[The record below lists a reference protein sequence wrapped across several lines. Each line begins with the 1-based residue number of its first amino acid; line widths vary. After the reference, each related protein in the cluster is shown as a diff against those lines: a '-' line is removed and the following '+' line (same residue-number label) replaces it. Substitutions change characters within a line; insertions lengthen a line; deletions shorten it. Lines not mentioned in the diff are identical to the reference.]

1 MELIEVNEDIEKR
14 LEVIGWTPLHTRLL
28 AHRIGDGS
36 CNHYGHFEYNNKH
49 VKDFLNLADFLKI
62 KYWGPVVSDKYGT
75 YKVIISKKTFIDFAS
90 IFGISHE
97 ELIRNPVLL
106 VDLISKLSKDH
117 QIQAILAFIV
127 DDGSCKRWMPTIFE
141 DQNKNVFYKIK
152 EIWDNLFPLT
162 SRDYTQITKKGTKV
176 YHLDINREGLIILV
190 KNIEEVIR
198 KYGNYAGLWWK
209 QKDLKI
215 RYSKTVSERAKLL
228 NETRING
235 NKKAEIILNYLKEKE
250 YVKFTEIQKIINL
263 SRDRTYLVLS
273 KLVNNGRL
281 FVIKAGSRGRYSL
294 KNEDISFENRKRMI
308 IEFIKNNGKIYNRD
322 CRNLLN
328 LRLDRCYKILKDMV
342 RLGLVKQ
349 IKEKGTTYYV
359 LL

>member
-1 MELIEVNEDIEKR
+1 
-14 LEVIGWTPLHTRLL
+14 
-28 AHRIGDGS
+28 
-36 CNHYGHFEYNNKH
+36 
-49 VKDFLNLADFLKI
+49 
-62 KYWGPVVSDKYGT
+62 
-75 YKVIISKKTFIDFAS
+75 
-90 IFGISHE
+90 
-97 ELIRNPVLL
+97 
-106 VDLISKLSKDH
+106 
-117 QIQAILAFIV
+117 
-127 DDGSCKRWMPTIFE
+127 MP
-141 DQNKNVFYKIK
+141 Y
-152 EIWDNLFPLT
+152 LFPLT